1 MTLRC
6 VKPLASIASKS
17 DPLQLIL
24 AKLVSIKA
32 SNKALKQALV
42 QQETQRQKDLSQHRN
57 DLATLQ
63 RQLEERI
70 SVIEQSAPRPKKK
83 VTFETEDSPAL
94 EIT

>member
-1 MTLRC
+1 M
-6 VKPLASIASKS
+6 ASES

-24 AKLVSIKA
+24 AKLVSIET
-32 SNKALKQALV
+32 SNEALKQALV
-42 QQETQRQKDLSQHRN
+42 QQEAQHRN
-57 DLATLQ
+57 DLAILQ

-70 SVIEQSAPRPKKK
+70 SVIEQSASRPKKK